1 MTPQDFAEF
10 VRTSSATRTGTITA
24 TALTDTP
31 GLTAVVR
38 ATAELA
44 LPTNRNRT
52 LVAVI
57 DENQGAVGWGNDSR
71 YHGPLPNVDEAWAQ
85 FRQKWPDRPFYLLEP
100 VGGWGGFS
108 TPMPAGEESRIKIPQ
123 QFIDE
128 VIGGVSAFYNQVSR
142 DRGQVSQA
150 TDWYELINGDA
161 LPEGAEI
168 ALFVDNS
175 GSLTTAQVQAS
186 YNLFLEK
193 LAARNI
199 GIIVVEDF
207 NEDWIGPFMGDLF
220 GDEETGD

>member
-10 VRTSSATRTGTITA
+10 VRTSSATQSGTITA
-24 TALTDTP
+24 TAFSATP
-31 GLTAVVR
+31 GLTAVAR
-38 ATAELA
+38 TTAQLA

-57 DENQGAVGWGNDSR
+57 DENQGAVGWMNDPR
-71 YHGPLPNVDEAWAQ
+71 YHGPLPNVDEAWSQ
-85 FRQKWPDRPFYLLEP
+85 FRAKWPERPFYLLEP
-100 VGGWGGFS
+100 KGGWGGYS

-123 QFIDE
+123 RFIDE
-128 VIGGVSAFYNQVSR
+128 VIGGVSAFYSQVNR
-142 DRGQVSQA
+142 DRGQVSQL
-150 TDWYELINGDA
+150 TDWYTLINGDA

-175 GSLTTAQVQAS
+175 GSMTTAHVQAS
-186 YNLFLEK
+186 YDLFLQK
-193 LAARNI
+193 LTARNI

-220 GDEETGD
+220 GDED